1 MKINSVCTSISTAIL
16 AALLLCSP
24 ALAADQASDWKVGA
38 GYQAMWAGEFL
49 NGISARAWYQDRF
62 GIEGNFFYGGV
73 DFEVSSDWDDMR
85 EEADLYVGEIKLM
98 YAPIVREYSKFYIGA
113 QGSIGQFELDGDL
126 IDYKDEIYGFG
137 VFIGSEFHFQEI
149 PELGFNFDVGYKH
162 YFYEDK
168 PYGSSGP
175 EVDIE
180 LKGVG
185 ATFGIHYYF

>member
-1 MKINSVCTSISTAIL
+1 MKLKNVLAFVSIVMMASLIL
-16 AALLLCSP
+16 CGSAM
-24 ALAADQASDWKVGA
+24 ASEQSSAWKVGV
-38 GYQAMWAGEFL
+38 GYQGMWAGEFL
-49 NGISARAWYQDRF
+49 NGVSARAWYQDRY

-73 DFEVSSDWDDMR
+73 DFEVSDGVSMH

-98 YAPIVREYSKFYIGA
+98 YAPIIREYSKFYGGI
-113 QGSIGQFELDGDL
+113 QGSIGCFDLNGDL
-126 IDYKDEIYGFG
+126 IDYKDEIFGFG
-137 VFIGSEFHFQEI
+137 VFIGSEFHFQEF

-162 YFYEDK
+162 YFYDDN
-168 PYGSSGP
+168 PYGSDGP

>member
-62 GIEGNFFYGGV
+62 
-73 DFEVSSDWDDMR
+73 
-85 EEADLYVGEIKLM
+85 VGEIKLM